1 MPKKKP
7 AKKPAAKKPR
17 AKKPAATK
25 KQGGAK
31 KKQGGGTARKK
42 LDEEVQSGQRS
53 VVQHPDVAGIRFSQN
68 SVDNKFTDGKSMEDL
83 IAKLR
88 SGEARTG
95 EIGPPT
101 IAGPK
106 YLVMFRVGRKIA
118 GKFKFLQEGDV
129 VTLDNRRLHCMKEA
143 GVSSVP
149 SLILEEDHEVVLQE
163 EYKMTTEEGWNGGRR
178 VVIRGNDSGSAAN
191 IAQEWAQEDPD
202 AAQLPT
208 AAHVAVHTWIPPCC

>member
-1 MPKKKP
+1 VTERSGGGVSGFQLIRQRWWSCCCSTMPKKKP

-106 YLVMFRVGRKIA
+106 YLVMFRVGRHFA
-118 GKFKFLQEGDV
+118 SLFAFLQEGDV
-129 VTLDNRRLHCMKEA
+129 VTLDNRRLHCMK
-143 GVSSVP
+143 VHKDRCSCC
-149 SLILEEDHEVVLQE
+149 LH
-163 EYKMTTEEGWNGGRR
+163 N
-178 VVIRGNDSGSAAN
+178 IRIRAPAVDISGC
-191 IAQEWAQEDPD
+191 
-202 AAQLPT
+202 T
-208 AAHVAVHTWIPPCC
+208 A